1 MEYCNDLNFEG
12 TEAVYNCE
20 YHICRRGPI
29 PFLLYR
35 MELNEGKLDFYKRS
49 DKRSD
54 YEKCNDKR
62 SDCDKRIDCLE
73 KQYKGIFANKY
84 AFYETDRI
92 EPDMYTMDE
101 LVNYYEVGFFMKNQ
115 QFLFLRD
122 DSGRPYEIPTTA
134 YLGVE
139 SHLLNYTMTF
149 GARSDAVFHVDDKLH
164 THKVKF
170 AMFNDKR
177 RIPINFTPLV

>member
-1 MEYCNDLNFEG
+1 MEYCSDLHAYPGELLFEWI
-12 TEAVYNCE
+12 EPVYHCE
-20 YHICRRGPI
+20 YHICRKGPV

-35 MELNEGKLDFYKRS
+35 LELNEGKLDFLKRS

-54 YEKCNDKR
+54 KCNDNN
-62 SDCDKRIDCLE
+62 

-101 LVNYYEVGFFMKNQ
+101 IVNHYEMDFFLKNQ

-122 DSGRPYEIPTTA
+122 ESGRPYEIPTTA
-134 YLGVE
+134 HLGVE
-139 SHLLNYTMTF
+139 AHLLNYTMTF
-149 GARSDAVFHVDDKLH
+149 GARSDAVFNVDDKQH
-164 THKVKF
+164 NYKVKF

-177 RIPINFTPLV
+177 RIPVNFSTLV

>member
-1 MEYCNDLNFEG
+1 MEYCVDLTDEW
-12 TEAVYNCE
+12 TEPVYHCE
-20 YHICRRGPI
+20 YHICRKGPV

-35 MELNEGKLDFYKRS
+35 LELNEGKLDFLKRS

-54 YEKCNDKR
+54 CNKC
-62 SDCDKRIDCLE
+62 I
-73 KQYKGIFANKY
+73 KQFKGIFANKY

-92 EPDMYTMDE
+92 EADMYTMDE
-101 LVNYYEVGFFMKNQ
+101 IVNHYEMDFFLKNQ

-122 DSGRPYEIPTTA
+122 ESGRPYEIPTTA
-134 YLGVE
+134 HLGVE

-149 GARSDAVFHVDDKLH
+149 GARSDAIFNVDDQLH
-164 THKVKF
+164 KYKVKF

-177 RIPINFTPLV
+177 RIPVNFSPLV